1 MQARACSLRRHY
13 PDQVRRV
20 EDGSPPLSPIHLG
33 LPVWM
38 CVQRVYEKSE
48 GMSTRLQSANKCLA
62 YGAESLLPS

>member
-20 EDGSPPLSPIHLG
+20 EDGSPPLSPMHLG

-38 CVQRVYEKSE
+38 CVQRVYEKS
-48 GMSTRLQSANKCLA
+48 GLMSTRLQSANKCLA
-62 YGAESLLPS
+62 DGAEGAFPA